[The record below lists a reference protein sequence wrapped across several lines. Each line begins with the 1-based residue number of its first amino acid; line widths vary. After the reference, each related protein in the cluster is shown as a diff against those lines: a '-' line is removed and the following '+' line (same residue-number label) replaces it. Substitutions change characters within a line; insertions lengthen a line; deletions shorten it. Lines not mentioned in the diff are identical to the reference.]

1 MLLNESWGHGGYLI
15 LPFLDELVKERRY
28 HYCIWLQPIATIFA
42 SCSNL
47 SHTAI
52 HFLGLPH
59 CISRFHCPNPLPST
73 PQRVTIWSC
82 SHTPLSWTTWHHGV
96 LLQFSTN
103 SKHARPSVCTWER
116 KRAGERERRERRG
129 RKRERE
135 RKLCPCYFDDVL
147 ILFLFK
153 DTRRPWRHTETGV
166 STLPRQ
172 GSLLREM
179 KMKWNEMKL
188 KWN

>member
-1 MLLNESWGHGGYLI
+1 MLLNESWGRGGHLI

-135 RKLCPCYFDDVL
+135 NFVHATLMM
-147 ILFLFK
+147 FLFSSSLK
-153 DTRRPWRHTETGV
+153 TPEDHDG
-166 STLPRQ
+166 TLKLECQLCRGRVPYYV
-172 GSLLREM
+172 
-179 KMKWNEMKL
+179 KWKWNEMK
-188 KWN
+188 WN